1 MSSTLG
7 WIEISPAALRRLRQD
22 LEPDAEGVRDEIGLL
37 ALHSGYAERF
47 FPGTS
52 VQHRRPRYLFFTCW
66 NYLLLDEVEGAIP
79 LARKE
84 AAEDWVKRQL
94 MRADQK
100 GVIGARLGDA
110 RPSQPPDTVYWSAL
124 ERWGFYRGPP
134 RSAVLGGGIARRRVD
149 VQMVR
154 DDQVEP
160 VGDEAEFF
168 VPKPPHFWFG
178 ARPRDPLTFSLP
190 QDEARFLQARL
201 ESLDACIL
209 SSAAHHAA
217 QVKAT
222 GDSPWAEALV
232 QMAAEERGELDALK
246 RARRA
251 ASLAEIVR
259 ATYAALVEVRRELTT
274 PAGRRKTIPDAA
286 HYRDHLKVLLR
297 GASALRDDVD
307 GLDLAAVKD
316 DVGALDSSFAQLLGH
331 VQERVRRVRR
341 AADVE
346 PALLDGRTL
355 ELFTQQEVRRKDM
368 RARLADTVVGAER
381 RADFQVGHVGLGP
394 LDYRW
399 PVVKTLLRDL
409 HDGLRTEET

>member
-52 VQHRRPRYLFFTCW
+52 VQHRRPRYLFFICW
-66 NYLLLDEVEGAIP
+66 NYLLLDEIEGATL
-79 LARKE
+79 LACKE

-94 MRADQK
+94 MRAGEK

-110 RPSQPPDTVYWSAL
+110 RPAQPPDTVYWSAL

-134 RSAVLGGGIARRRVD
+134 RSAVLGRGVARRRVD
-149 VQMVR
+149 VRIVR
-154 DDQVEP
+154 DDQVESQE
-160 VGDEAEFF
+160 DEAEFF
-168 VPKPPHFWFG
+168 VPKPPHYWFG
-178 ARPRDPLTFSLP
+178 ARPRDAMTFSLP
-190 QDEARFLQARL
+190 RDEARFLQARL
-201 ESLDACIL
+201 ESLDPCIL

-217 QVKAT
+217 HVKST
-222 GDSPWAEALV
+222 GDSPWADVLV
-232 QMAAEERGELDALK
+232 KLAAEERSELDVLE
-246 RARRA
+246 RARRG

-274 PAGRRKTIPDAA
+274 SATRRKTIPDAT
-286 HYRDHLKVLLR
+286 HYREHLKVLLR
-297 GASALRDDVD
+297 GASDLRKDVD

-316 DVGALDSSFAQLLGH
+316 DVGTLDSSLAQLLGH
-331 VQERVRRVRR
+331 VQDRVRGVRR
-341 AADVE
+341 AADVGT
-346 PALLDGRTL
+346 ALLDGRTL
-355 ELFTQQEVRRKDM
+355 ELFTQQEVRRKDR
-368 RARLADTVVGAER
+368 RARLADTVDGAER
-381 RADFQVGHVGLGP
+381 RAEFQVGHVGLGP

-399 PVVKTLLRDL
+399 PVVRTLLRDL
-409 HDGLRTEET
+409 HDGLRKEET